1 MKKSEKDFYFSK
13 WGYTKKD
20 FQNWGRKGGLVFKY
34 SSNAER
40 QKAYRRRKTQARI
53 DAGLVTGVLNMETGR
68 IKKYRNNASRQ
79 KAWRGRQ
86 EIKKQ
91 EKFV

>member
-1 MKKSEKDFYFSK
+1 MVKSEKEFYFSK
-13 WGYTKKD
+13 WGYTRKD

-40 QKAYRRRKTQARI
+40 QKAYRRRKAQKKL
-53 DAGLVTGVLNMETGR
+53 DSELVTGVLNWETGR

-79 KAWRGRQ
+79 KAYRER
-86 EIKKQ
+86 KKL
-91 EKFV
+91 EK